1 MKQQKN
7 IADVNGYTEETFGTA
22 TRPDGFDTDGD
33 GIPDEWERAH
43 GLPVDK
49 DNSATFTLDKKGYY
63 TDLEVYCNSLVE
75 AITKA
80 ERADAESSF
89 EEYYPLD

>member
-1 MKQQKN
+1 M
-7 IADVNGYTEETFGTA
+7 
-22 TRPDGFDTDGD
+22 
-33 GIPDEWERAH
+33 
-43 GLPVDK
+43 DK

-75 AITKA
+75 AITTA